1 MGSELIKSYK
11 NKLKKAWI
19 LEIKVVYLSI
29 IKEIKVMAGK
39 KGQFA
44 VCKEWAKHLRKK
56 YKRIFWSSERA
67 LSKKDIK
74 KL

>member
-1 MGSELIKSYK
+1 MS
-11 NKLKKAWI
+11 
-19 LEIKVVYLSI
+19 
-29 IKEIKVMAGK
+29 GK

-44 VCKEWAKHLRKK
+44 ICKEWAKHLRKK

-74 KL
+74 KVLK